1 MYTLRVLALCS
12 PFRKCWLWAWC
23 AHWICIPYTY
33 THIDERLSVNLN
45 YHVITW
51 YFVSFWQL
59 WTVALWVSQPMAEL
73 VTLEKHMDTE
83 PTTVAIQA
91 TDWWEA
97 VLALV
102 YLQED
107 GLGVHL
113 HVYVCCYCMHVHGGG
128 VGAKHKAWGAHSVVN
143 ILQTWQSDLN
153 MIKFI
158 ERSRWGIK
166 TWKKERKK
174 KWQWLGE
181 GLEPATWKIP

>member
-1 MYTLRVLALCS
+1 MGLMCTLNMHTL
-12 PFRKCWLWAWC
+12 
-23 AHWICIPYTY
+23 HIY
-33 THIDERLSVNLN
+33 THWWASECKFELSCN
-45 YHVITW
+45 YMI
-51 YFVSFWQL
+51 FWQL

-73 VTLEKHMDTE
+73 VTLENHTDTE

-128 VGAKHKAWGAHSVVN
+128 VGAKHKTWGAHSIVN